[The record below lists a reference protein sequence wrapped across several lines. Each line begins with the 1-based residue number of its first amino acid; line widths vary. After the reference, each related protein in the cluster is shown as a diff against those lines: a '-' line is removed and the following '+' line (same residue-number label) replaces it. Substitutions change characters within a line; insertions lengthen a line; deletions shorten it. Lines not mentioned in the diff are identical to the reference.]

1 MYSALTSEHDV
12 EDTSVKNGNRL
23 DMLHP
28 SRYLAMQMQLVNVKP
43 AAKCI
48 LVTVITICTGFLFC
62 EHATG

>member
-28 SRYLAMQMQLVNVKP
+28 SRYLAMQTQLGNAQACT
-43 AAKCI
+43 AAQQNA
-48 LVTVITICTGFLFC
+48 LL
-62 EHATG
+62 